1 MLKRGREDVVK
12 EEDPVKV
19 DRELERKYGMAFEE
33 FYEIVE
39 TLRENE
45 FVERGFEFEEI
56 YDDFGRWLEAAR
68 NLGKLRRAEE
78 GWVRVFP

>member
-1 MLKRGREDVVK
+1 MLKRGDNER
-12 EEDPVKV
+12 EDPVKA
-19 DRELERKYGMAFEE
+19 DKELESKYGISFEE

-45 FVERGFEFEEI
+45 LVEQGFEFEEI

-68 NLGKLRRAEE
+68 KLGKLKRAEE